1 MEQQINFMAP
11 EVQAVLPLLLA
22 DKSTGRNIIWAT
34 DPPQALSDTVTD
46 KSEMTPAQLH
56 QLGFEAIQARAGKQA
71 DAQQQR
77 TRRRGEVCT
86 PAWVCNKMINAL
98 DADWFGRED
107 VFNTEQPQGWQVREG
122 QVGFPASKG
131 KAPLWQQYI
140 DSRRL
145 EITCGEA
152 PFLASRYDA
161 ATGQMIP
168 VQQRIGILDRK
179 LRVVSETVKEEKEW
193 LYWAKRAVQATYG
206 YEYQGDNLLLARTNL
221 LLTFAEHLQ
230 ARWQRS
236 STTQEL
242 KSTANIIAWNL
253 WQMDGLKRSIPG
265 GKLHPDTEQ
274 LDLFSMFGD
283 AEESV
288 PSVSCKV
295 KNWRKGSHGTAQ
307 NFETI
312 QEGSTSMKFDYVI
325 GNPPYQDETLGD
337 NKGFAPPVYNKF
349 LDASYEIADKVEMI
363 HPARF
368 LFNAGSTPKAWNEK
382 MLSDPHFKVLHY
394 EADASSIFPNTDIK
408 GGVVVS
414 YRDSCSDFGA
424 IGVFTKY
431 AKMNAILHKVTE
443 TADFISL
450 SNIVVTRTAYR
461 LTDKMHEDHPEAIGQ
476 LSKGHAY
483 DMATNIFDRLPQI
496 FFDAKPTDGND
507 YIRIL
512 GRTNNERAYKYVRR
526 DYVNKVKNRD
536 KFKLFIPKANGIG
549 AFGEVISSPITATP
563 GVGST
568 ETFLSIGILDSEYEM
583 DAALKY
589 IKTKFARA
597 LLGVL
602 KTTQDITP
610 DKWKYVPLQ
619 DFTAHSDIDWSKSV
633 AEIDRQLYRK
643 YDLTA
648 DEIEFIETHVKEM
661 A

>member
-34 DPPQALSDTVTD
+34 DPPQTLSDTVTD

-56 QLGFEAIQARAGKQA
+56 QLGFEAVQARAGKQA
-71 DAQQQR
+71 DVQQKR

-107 VFNTEQPQGWQVREG
+107 VFNTEQPQGWQAREG
-122 QVGFPASKG
+122 QVEFPASKG

-161 ATGQMIP
+161 ATGEMIP

-295 KNWRKGSHGTAQ
+295 KNWRKGGHGTTQ

-325 GNPPYQDETLGD
+325 GNPPYQEVDGGSGASAT
-337 NKGFAPPVYNKF
+337 PVYNKF
-349 LDASYEIADKVEMI
+349 IEETKTLNPTAMSFIIPAKWYSGGKGLDKFREQMLNDKRMAVLVDYPNSLDVFPNVDVAGGVCYFVWAKSHEGKCYFINYRDGVKTSEYRDLNEFSTFIRYPIAAEIVKKVRLKGEQTLDTIVSSRKPFGLATNVKPLKAGDIQLRFNGGTGPYKRSLISTGIENIDRYKIIISYLTAEHAGQPDKNGQYRILSTMEKQPPKVVCSETYLVAGAFDTEAEADNYMRYLKTRFV
-363 HPARF
+363 RF
-368 LFNAGSTPKAWNEK
+368 LI
-382 MLSDPHFKVLHY
+382 
-394 EADASSIFPNTDIK
+394 SILAMTQHI
-408 GGVVVS
+408 
-414 YRDSCSDFGA
+414 
-424 IGVFTKY
+424 
-431 AKMNAILHKVTE
+431 
-443 TADFISL
+443 
-450 SNIVVTRTAYR
+450 
-461 LTDKMHEDHPEAIGQ
+461 
-476 LSKGHAY
+476 SKG
-483 DMATNIFDRLPQI
+483 M
-496 FFDAKPTDGND
+496 
-507 YIRIL
+507 
-512 GRTNNERAYKYVRR
+512 
-526 DYVNKVKNRD
+526 
-536 KFKLFIPKANGIG
+536 
-549 AFGEVISSPITATP
+549 FG
-563 GVGST
+563 
-568 ETFLSIGILDSEYEM
+568 F
-583 DAALKY
+583 
-589 IKTKFARA
+589 
-597 LLGVL
+597 
-602 KTTQDITP
+602 
-610 DKWKYVPLQ
+610 VPVQ
-619 DFTAHSDIDWSKSV
+619 DFSRAWTDEELFSKYKLTSDEV
-633 AEIDRQLYRK
+633 A
-643 YDLTA
+643 
-648 DEIEFIETHVKEM
+648 FIQSIIKEM

>member
-431 AKMNAILHKVTE
+431 AKMNVILHKVTE

-526 DYVNKVKNRD
+526 DYVNKVKNLD